1 MKIVINTGSS
11 WSSRYIVLDSKHAAL
26 AAEILANAVICE
38 SDGSTPEGKHYKL
51 DRDAELTITYASD
64 KQFGDLP
71 ESVYAARKEA
81 EEANSARWKES
92 TRANEAEKRVA
103 ELTARLESLESRI
116 TCTVQPEPQAGAGA
130 DIPPMNDPD
139 VDPFE

>member
-26 AAEILANAVICE
+26 AAEILAHAVICE
-38 SDGSTPEGKHYKL
+38 DDGTTPDGKHYKL
-51 DRDAELTITYASD
+51 DREAALTITYASD
-64 KQFGDLP
+64 AQFGELP

-81 EEANSARWKES
+81 EAASSARWKEH
-92 TRANEAEKRVA
+92 TRANEAEKKVA

-116 TCTVQPEPQAGAGA
+116 TCTVQPEQEVEA
-130 DIPPMNDPD
+130 DS
-139 VDPFE
+139 ETEELES